1 MTPRTSPADRYHHD
15 PHFRQLVDMLYVAVE
30 QAQFTPTEIRE
41 AVMLAQ
47 IKFEE
52 LHIRPLIVDAGW
64 PTRRG
69 F

>member
-1 MTPRTSPADRYHHD
+1 MRRTPPTERYHTD

-47 IKFEE
+47 IKYEE
-52 LHIRPLIVDAGW
+52 VHIRPLILDAGW
-64 PTRRG
+64 PGRY
-69 F
+69 

>member
-1 MTPRTSPADRYHHD
+1 MMVRTSPVERYHTD
-15 PHFRQLVDMLYVAVE
+15 AHFRQLVDMLYIAVE

-52 LHIRPLIVDAGW
+52 LHIRPLIVEAGW
-64 PTRRG
+64 PTRG
-69 F
+69 GI